1 MSDILMPG
9 GMSGLDLARTLRR
22 HRPEL
27 PVLLVTGHSQSAL
40 QAVKEG
46 FTLIRKPYHRNVLA
60 ASIQKAW
67 PGIFRG
73 SDLRGRDLSL

>member
-22 HRPEL
+22 QRPEL

-46 FTLIRKPYHRNVLA
+46 FTRFENHTTAMCWPPHLEGAARN
-60 ASIQKAW
+60 
-67 PGIFRG
+67 F
-73 SDLRGRDLSL
+73 